1 MATAIGFL
9 EVDQPGAM
17 LWGRMPMIPSCAS
30 LLTSTTT
37 AKISRVLPLRLL
49 GSTAVPSWLLAMS
62 QHRRSFVEV
71 LVKELSIR
79 SIIIRWRD
87 PFPWHN
93 AWESYAYAS
102 GAVDPAR
109 RRSPGELLAEV
120 GCEVVAVLGEEVV
133 GGALEFFGGL
143 AALARFSL
151 LLGNATPY
159 LMYDRVK
166 FLYWAK

>member
-37 AKISRVLPLRLL
+37 ARTSRVLPLRLL
-49 GSTAVPSWLLAMS
+49 ASAAVPSWLLAVS

-93 AWESYAYAS
+93 AWESYAYAGS
-102 GAVDPAR
+102 AVDPAW

-133 GGALEFFGGL
+133 RGALELLGGL
-143 AALARFSL
+143 AALA
-151 LLGNATPY
+151 
-159 LMYDRVK
+159 
-166 FLYWAK
+166 

>member
-1 MATAIGFL
+1 MATAVGFL
-9 EVDQPGAM
+9 EVDQPGAR

-37 AKISRVLPLRLL
+37 ARTSRVVPPRLL
-49 GSTAVPSWLLAMS
+49 RRAAVPSWLLAVS
-62 QHRRSFVEV
+62 QHRRSFVKV

-93 AWESYAYAS
+93 TWKSYAYAG

-109 RRSPGELLAEV
+109 RRSPSELLAEV

-133 GGALEFFGGL
+133 RGALEFLGGL
-143 AALARFSL
+143 AALA
-151 LLGNATPY
+151 
-159 LMYDRVK
+159 
-166 FLYWAK
+166 

>member
-9 EVDQPGAM
+9 DVDQPGAM

-37 AKISRVLPLRLL
+37 ARTSRVLSLRLL
-49 GSTAVPSWLLAMS
+49 GSVAVPAWLLAVS
-62 QHRRSFVEV
+62 QHGRSFVEV

-87 PFPWHN
+87 PFPWYN
-93 AWESYAYAS
+93 AWESYAYAG

-109 RRSPGELLAEV
+109 RRSPRELLAEV

-133 GGALEFFGGL
+133 RGALELLGGL
-143 AALARFSL
+143 PALASL
-151 LLGNATPY
+151 LN
-159 LMYDRVK
+159 
-166 FLYWAK
+166 F